1 MRRTL
6 SLFPLFSLFLLAL
19 SLPAFGAPPA
29 VPEPA
34 HRTQSLRAGEGEPR
48 VRETTPARAAGPR
61 KAAPAQGTARSR
73 PYQAAKPGEGAPKD

>member
-6 SLFPLFSLFLLAL
+6 FLFPLFSLVLLAL
-19 SLPAFGAPPA
+19 SLPAFA
-29 VPEPA
+29 VPPEA
-34 HRTQSLRAGEGEPR
+34 VHRTQAFRTGEGEPR

>member
-1 MRRTL
+1 MRRNL
-6 SLFPLFSLFLLAL
+6 SLFPTFLLAL
-19 SLPAFGAPPA
+19 SLPAFAGPPEAPEA
-29 VPEPA
+29 V

-48 VRETTPARAAGPR
+48 VRETTAARAAAPR